1 MKTTIL
7 GVLTIVAT
15 IANVGVQIMNG
26 GTPDFIGAFAAI
38 SAGFGLVK
46 ARDAIK

>member
-15 IANVGVQIMNG
+15 IANVGVQILNG
-26 GTPDFIGAFAAI
+26 GTPDLMGAFAALT
-38 SAGFGLVK
+38 AGFGLVK